1 MNPNHYCVIMAG
13 GSGNWFWP
21 VSRENR
27 PKEFLNITGEPFLRE
42 TYKRFSGIV
51 PRENILVV
59 TLERYAGEARKILPE
74 LPEENLL
81 LEPYSRHTTPCMTY
95 AVYTILKRNPDA
107 VIVATPS
114 DHVIRDEELFKFSIL
129 NALEYA
135 GREPVLMTLGIVPKS
150 ASDNFGY
157 IQVKGGRH
165 NVTDKPLK
173 VKTFTEKPSEELA
186 KVFIRSGEFYWN
198 SGIYVWS
205 ADTIRKEMERLVPE
219 VTRLFTG
226 WEEALG
232 TPGEKAFLERA
243 YADCP
248 KISLD
253 MGVMEK
259 TDSAWLYPAT
269 FGWFDIGSWEALYDF
284 APTKDRKENAIRA
297 GKTLVDECRG
307 NLVLQTRPEKLVAVK
322 GLEDFIGIDTDD
334 VLMICPRNDNSFK
347 DFISD
352 IAMPDFEEYR

>member
-1 MNPNHYCVIMAG
+1 
-13 GSGNWFWP
+13 
-21 VSRENR
+21 
-27 PKEFLNITGEPFLRE
+27 
-42 TYKRFSGIV
+42 
-51 PRENILVV
+51 
-59 TLERYAGEARKILPE
+59 
-74 LPEENLL
+74 
-81 LEPYSRHTTPCMTY
+81 MTY

-248 KISLD
+248 KISL
-253 MGVMEK
+253 
-259 TDSAWLYPAT
+259 
-269 FGWFDIGSWEALYDF
+269 YDF

-322 GLEDFIGIDTDD
+322 GLEDFIVVDTDD
-334 VLMICPRNDNSFK
+334 VLMICPRDDKSFK